1 MVKRV
6 DLQSDRFY
14 KKAKEEG
21 YRSRSAFKLRQIV
34 DKFGLINEGD
44 VVVDLGAAPGGW
56 SQVADALVGERGM
69 VISVDIELIERIN
82 NVVVLRTDITNEEEA
97 IRAIRDALLS
107 NDRNAVDVVISDAS
121 PQLSGNKD
129 IDQFRSFELSTAALT
144 IASALLTNPNRSNF
158 VAKIFQGSY
167 YNQFYTSV
175 KAKFRY
181 TRAYSPA
188 ASRKRSA
195 EVYVIGK
202 GHISTTQLSVELSV
216 STVF

>member
-1 MVKRV
+1 MVKRA

-14 KKAKEEG
+14 KKAKDEG

-34 DKFGLINEGD
+34 DKFGLINAGD

-69 VISVDIELIERIN
+69 VISVDIKPIERID
-82 NVVVLRTDITNEEEA
+82 NVVVLRTDIRDEKEA
-97 IRAIRDALLS
+97 ITAIRYALLA
-107 NDRNAVDVVISDAS
+107 NDRTAVDAVISDAS
-121 PQLSGNKD
+121 PQLSGNRG

-144 IASALLTNPNRSNF
+144 IASALLTNPDRSNF

-175 KAKFRY
+175 KEKFWY
-181 TRAYSPA
+181 TKAYSPT
-188 ASRKRSA
+188 ASPKRSS

-202 GHISTTQLSVELSV
+202 RCLYRLPNYL
-216 STVF
+216 